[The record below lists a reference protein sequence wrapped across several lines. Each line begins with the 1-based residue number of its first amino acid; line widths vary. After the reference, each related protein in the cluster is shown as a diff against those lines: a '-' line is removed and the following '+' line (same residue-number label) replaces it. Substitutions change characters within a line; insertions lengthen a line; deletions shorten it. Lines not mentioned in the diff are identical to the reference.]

1 MLLIMQTN
9 VLRTC
14 QQSNNL
20 QIAMNYASQEGST
33 GQFNKFIKFSVW
45 LGGMLSSKTN
55 RTVLKK
61 IIIQI
66 NTGIK

>member
-1 MLLIMQTN
+1 MQTN

-14 QQSNNL
+14 QQSKNL

-61 IIIQI
+61 
-66 NTGIK
+66 

>member
-14 QQSNNL
+14 QKSNNL

-33 GQFNKFIKFSVW
+33 GQFNKSIKFSVW